1 MWKIYGKKDIDYPDS
16 RYEELSEKVEVMLR
30 ERLIRL
36 MKDRKNVVIDF
47 SFWSRENRDFYRA
60 IIKKAGERHL
70 ISLIMR

>member
-1 MWKIYGKKDIDYPDS
+1 
-16 RYEELSEKVEVMLR
+16 MLR

-70 ISLIMR
+70 ISLILR

>member
-47 SFWSRENRDFYRA
+47 SFWSRKIVIFIGRSL
-60 IIKKAGERHL
+60 KKQGND
-70 ISLIMR
+70 I